1 MTPTPTSIDRVVLPT
16 DSTIPVARSAEYD
29 TYFRISRSDDA
40 HAWAVSALA
49 VVTAITTDLPQST
62 LDNDSRLRLLDALAV
77 VVGDASAAAAAAAQE
92 RSPSPLAAPPNHS
105 ETGQHDRTLQAPN
118 AAAQQAITRWKKGH
132 HLFHL
137 FVISMNSRLAA
148 VLESLASEQ
157 WPDLADQLTELG
169 TLYAGATESMRY
181 ASDFSPEIYRD
192 FVRPSMEPP
201 WLEPGF
207 SAVFNRDHDVMLTR
221 AKVVRTTLKTA
232 ELPSVAA
239 DSARRLW
246 KSQAENRRAH
256 QLICQRFVPGGDSLL
271 QEHFDAADQS
281 N

>member
-1 MTPTPTSIDRVVLPT
+1 MTPSPTSIDRVVLPT
-16 DSTIPVARSAEYD
+16 DSTIPIARSAEYD
-29 TYFRISRSDDA
+29 TYFRISRSNDP
-40 HAWAVSALA
+40 HAWAVSALT

-77 VVGDASAAAAAAAQE
+77 VVGDASAAAAVSAQE
-92 RSPSPLAAPPNHS
+92 RDPSPLAAPADHS
-105 ETGQHDRTLQAPN
+105 TDNRTPQAPN
-118 AAAQQAITRWKKGH
+118 DAARQAITRWKKGH

-148 VLESLASEQ
+148 VLECLANKQ
-157 WPDLADQLTELG
+157 WPALAHQLTELG

-221 AKVVRTTLKTA
+221 AKIVRTTLKTA
-232 ELPSVAA
+232 ELPGVAA

-256 QLICQRFVPGGDSLL
+256 QLICQRFVPGDDSLL
-271 QEHFDAADQS
+271 QEHFDSTGQS

>member
-1 MTPTPTSIDRVVLPT
+1 MTPSPTSIDRVVLPT

-29 TYFRISRSDDA
+29 TYFRISRSNDP
-40 HAWAVSALA
+40 HAWAVSALT

-77 VVGDASAAAAAAAQE
+77 VVGDASAAAAVSARE
-92 RSPSPLAAPPNHS
+92 RDPSQLAAPTDHS
-105 ETGQHDRTLQAPN
+105 ADNRTPQAPN
-118 AAAQQAITRWKKGH
+118 DSARQAITRWKKGH

-148 VLESLASEQ
+148 VLECLANKQ
-157 WPDLADQLTELG
+157 WPTLAHQLTELG

-221 AKVVRTTLKTA
+221 AKIVRTTLKTA
-232 ELPSVAA
+232 ELPGVAA

-271 QEHFDAADQS
+271 QEHFDSTGQS